1 MYVDESGDDVMD
13 PAKWPNPESRY
24 LGLTGVVIDKEAY
37 RMRTHPEF
45 EALKQAF
52 FPYDPDEPV
61 VLVRSQIIRRR
72 QIFWPLQNQDVAARW
87 EAGILQF
94 FNRHVSGIITAVL
107 DKATYHQ
114 HGLRGEQP
122 YSYCM
127 NVLTER
133 YGQWLE
139 GVGGIG
145 DVLIE
150 SRAGKP
156 ICN

>member
-1 MYVDESGDDVMD
+1 MRHSTRYRMYVDESGDDVMD

-94 FNRHVSGIITAVL
+94 STDTSAESLQQFWIRPHTISTACAENSHIVI
-107 DKATYHQ
+107 
-114 HGLRGEQP
+114 
-122 YSYCM
+122 
-127 NVLTER
+127 V
-133 YGQWLE
+133 
-139 GVGGIG
+139 
-145 DVLIE
+145 
-150 SRAGKP
+150 
-156 ICN
+156 